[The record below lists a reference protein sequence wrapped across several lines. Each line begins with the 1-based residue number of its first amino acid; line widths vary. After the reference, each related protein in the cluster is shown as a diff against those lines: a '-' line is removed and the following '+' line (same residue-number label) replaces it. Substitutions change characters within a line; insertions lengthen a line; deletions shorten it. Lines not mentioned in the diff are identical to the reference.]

1 MVWRYHFP
9 IVHRC
14 TICKH
19 CVPNAI
25 VTVSP
30 LNQTLWLFISLF
42 LLHNCYSRLAFYYR
56 VAFILLAGQ
65 QISMSW
71 LPTYLAAMYDHS
83 MHYEAM
89 RLTHCWADM
98 VDTPLF
104 GAMWQLQYTRI
115 LSVTLSNVWPV
126 TNGSSVAVNGNSFY
140 TLYLAAATLC
150 SLIPRPCPAFHYSYY
165 LWVAYISL
173 SVSNYA
179 AILRGQW
186 LFKGGT
192 WSRKCGNWLFLPK
205 HTEEWS

>member
-1 MVWRYHFP
+1 MVCQYEYQPQTLFSSQLKRLPHQICPLSMVWRYHFP

-14 TICKH
+14 TICKN

-42 LLHNCYSRLAFYYR
+42 LLHSCYFRLAFYYR

-104 GAMWQLQYTRI
+104 GAMWQLQYTHP
-115 LSVTLSNVWPV
+115 LSHTVKCLTS
-126 TNGSSVAVNGNSFY
+126 
-140 TLYLAAATLC
+140 C
-150 SLIPRPCPAFHYSYY
+150 
-165 LWVAYISL
+165 
-173 SVSNYA
+173 
-179 AILRGQW
+179 
-186 LFKGGT
+186 GT
-192 WSRKCGNWLFLPK
+192 QMVLV
-205 HTEEWS
+205 